1 MKGPLKLT
9 AGSSAEEPV
18 SDYVLVVWWSRGFS
32 NRTCYMGNSSGD
44 SLQRLL
50 NVGDDVG
57 YGFDANR
64 DSDQTI
70 RDA

>member
-1 MKGPLKLT
+1 MRLERGRVALCPLPDLQITVYSVAK
-9 AGSSAEEPV
+9 ADS
-18 SDYVLVVWWSRGFS
+18 F
-32 NRTCYMGNSSGD
+32 SSGD

-57 YGFDANR
+57 YGFDANG